1 MNRTT
6 LFMDMKM
13 NRSLALTGLMI
24 FLTLFTAPSIAQTPP
39 PPMPPEG
46 QTILNISATEVTE
59 VQQDILVASL
69 RVDRKGEDAVA
80 LQNDINKLMSEALA
94 KAKAV
99 SSVQVS
105 TGQYYVYPVDPEP
118 DPAKRAKTPRHWQ
131 GAQTLQLKS
140 PDSAAILKLAG
151 ELQESGLIMDNLSY
165 MLSPEKAEEAKDGL
179 MERAL
184 AKVKAK
190 ADRAAKA
197 MGKPKAELIEVSID
211 ATNQIAPPR
220 PMMAMAMA
228 KGADMQQPSAE
239 PGQEQID
246 LTVSARVLLKP

>member
-1 MNRTT
+1 
-6 LFMDMKM
+6 MDMKM
-13 NRSLALTGLMI
+13 NRSLAMTGLML
-24 FLTLFTAPSIAQTPP
+24 FLTIFTAPAIAQTPP

-46 QTILNISATEVTE
+46 QTILNISATEHTE

-69 RVDRKGEDAVA
+69 RIDRKGEDPVA
-80 LQNDINKLMSEALA
+80 LQNEINKQMDEALTR
-94 KAKAV
+94 AKAV
-99 SSVQVS
+99 TAVQVS

-118 DPAKRAKTPRHWQ
+118 DPAKATKTPRHWQ

-140 PDSAAILKLAG
+140 KDSAAILKLAG
-151 ELQESGLIMDNLSY
+151 ELQAAGLVMDDLSY
-165 MLSPEKAEEAKDGL
+165 MLSPEKAEETKDGL

-197 MGKPKAELIEVSID
+197 MGKPRAEMVEVSID
-211 ATNQIAPPR
+211 ASNQVAPPR

-228 KGADMQQPSAE
+228 KSADMQAPSAE